1 MILMDK
7 YEIKL
12 IKQYL
17 LDKIPIKLDL
27 KKQDLIY
34 DTRNIH
40 YKIYKY
46 IKELEERK

>member
-1 MILMDK
+1 MDK
-7 YEIKL
+7 YEVKL

-17 LDKIPIKLDL
+17 IDRIPVYLDL
-27 KKQDLIY
+27 KKQDLVY
-34 DTRNIH
+34 NTKDIH